1 MKCVKAMSCTTKSVG
16 VEVLRLRKLSGEI
29 NTSAWCFFNAL
40 AIDHSNHQ
48 MNKNGWR
55 AGGNNT
61 TGVTLELKIK
71 DASNGLSKK
80 KMNSCSGCVAA
91 KRRNVSRV
99 KRPIPSSWFF
109 NKKRVLTAIFNVLLP
124 PQYFRILGSWRV
136 LKMSTIISS

>member
-1 MKCVKAMSCTTKSVG
+1 MG

-29 NTSAWCFFNAL
+29 KMSAWYFFNAR

-48 MNKNGWR
+48 MNKNGCR

-61 TGVTLELKIK
+61 TGVILEVKIK

-80 KMNSCSGCVAA
+80 KMNSCSGCAIA
-91 KRRNVSRV
+91 RRRKVSRV

-109 NKKRVLTAIFNVLLP
+109 NKKRVLTAIFNGVFYEFCLAICTA
-124 PQYFRILGSWRV
+124 QRILRIDEYLLV
-136 LKMSTIISS
+136 

>member
-1 MKCVKAMSCTTKSVG
+1 
-16 VEVLRLRKLSGEI
+16 
-29 NTSAWCFFNAL
+29 
-40 AIDHSNHQ
+40 

-71 DASNGLSKK
+71 DASKGLSKK
-80 KMNSCSGCVAA
+80 KMYSCSGCVAA

-109 NKKRVLTAIFNVLLP
+109 NKKRVLTAIFNDDFYEFCLAMCIVP
-124 PQYFRILGSWRV
+124 RILRIDEFYEF
-136 LKMSTIISS
+136 MC